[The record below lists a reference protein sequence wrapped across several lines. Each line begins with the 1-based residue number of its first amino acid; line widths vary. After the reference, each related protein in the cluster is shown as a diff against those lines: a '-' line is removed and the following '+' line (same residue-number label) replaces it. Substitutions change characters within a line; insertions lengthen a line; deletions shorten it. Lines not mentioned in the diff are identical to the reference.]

1 NWFAP
6 LGISVGWLSGKS
18 KGSERRQILD
28 SLAEGSCQLLIGTH
42 ALFQNDVAYLRLGLI
57 IIDEQHRFGVHQR
70 LALREKAVT
79 GDINPHQLVMT
90 ATPIPRTLAM
100 SAYADLDNSIIDELP
115 PGRTPVNTAI
125 ISSARREEVI
135 DRINKACSEGSQT
148 YWVCTLIE
156 ESEALQC
163 QAAEATAEKLINQL
177 PHLAIALI
185 HGRMKSKQKMEVMDR
200 FQTGDIQL
208 LVATTVIEVGMDVP
222 NASVMVIENPERLG
236 LSQLHQLRGRI
247 GRGHLESHCLLL
259 YQTPLSDASKQR
271 LQVIRESTDGFHI
284 AEKDLELR
292 GPGQVLGTQQ
302 AGLMTFRVADITRD
316 AKLLDEVHDASE
328 IILQQCPEIIDP
340 LVKRWLGDRVN
351 YVKV

>member
-1 NWFAP
+1 M
-6 LGISVGWLSGKS
+6 
-18 KGSERRQILD
+18 
-28 SLAEGSCQLLIGTH
+28 
-42 ALFQNDVAYLRLGLI
+42 AYLRLGLV

-70 LALREKAVT
+70 LALREKAAT

-100 SAYADLDNSIIDELP
+100 SAYADLDTSMISELP
-115 PGRTPVNTAI
+115 PGRTPINTAI
-125 ISSARREEVI
+125 ISSARRAEVI
-135 DRINKACSEGSQT
+135 GRIYEACSKGSQA

-163 QAAEATAEKLINQL
+163 QAAEVTMERLVKQL
-177 PHLAIALI
+177 PNLTIDII
-185 HGRMKSKQKMEVMDR
+185 HGRMKSKQKTEVMEH
-200 FQTGDIQL
+200 FKIGKIQL
-208 LVATTVIEVGMDVP
+208 LVATTVIEVGVDVP
-222 NASVMVIENPERLG
+222 NASLMVIENPERLG

-247 GRGHLESHCLLL
+247 GRSSIESHCLLL

-316 AKLLDEVHDASE
+316 AELLGEVRDAAE
-328 IILQQCPEIIDP
+328 IVLQQYPEIIDP
-340 LVKRWLGDRVN
+340 LINRWLGGRIN
-351 YVKV
+351 YAKV